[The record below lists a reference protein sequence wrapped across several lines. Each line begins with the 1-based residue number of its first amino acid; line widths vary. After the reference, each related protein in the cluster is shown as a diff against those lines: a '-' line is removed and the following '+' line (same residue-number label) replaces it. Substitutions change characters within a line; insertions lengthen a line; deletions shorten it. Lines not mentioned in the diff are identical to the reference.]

1 MKKVLFVTSRRED
14 LRELFYR
21 SRGIWSVSGV
31 TDPADTM
38 RLIESGGHDLVLFDI
53 ALTGA
58 CAPDL
63 LSRINSLPNHPP
75 VFILS
80 REYSFCFL
88 EFAQSC
94 GIAGYFRIPYSIE
107 RLVASVDR
115 FFAVSPAAGSPDEAA
130 CGPAL
135 GEVACERSA
144 AYRPESSP
152 DDSAKVHIERVL
164 LGKSPL
170 IENVRSRILK
180 FRHSREPVMIT
191 GETGSGKDLVARLV
205 HRNSPASVGPFAAQN
220 MSCISSTLAES
231 QLFGSVPG
239 GFTDA
244 RSMPG
249 VFERADGGT
258 LFLDEIGELDYGL
271 QPKLLRVLEDGE
283 VTRVG
288 SANARKV
295 SVRLICA
302 TNRSLAGDV
311 TSGRFRADLLYRI
324 DVLRLHVPP
333 LRDRTEDIPVLAAA
347 FLAKYQKRLSLGALD
362 KMQRHDWP
370 GNVRALFGCL
380 ARAAGECSAVVIQP
394 AHILF

>member
-1 MKKVLFVTSRRED
+1 MKKVLFVTSRRDD
-14 LRELFYR
+14 LRDLFYR
-21 SRGIWSVSGV
+21 ARGIWSVSGV
-31 TDPADTM
+31 SDPADSL
-38 RLIESGGHDLVLFDI
+38 RFIESGGHDLVLFDI

-58 CAPDL
+58 FAPDL
-63 LSRINSLPNHPP
+63 LSRIASKPNHPP

-107 RLVASVDR
+107 RLAASIDR
-115 FFAVSPAAGSPDEAA
+115 FFAAVPLAGSPAELA
-130 CGPAL
+130 CDRA
-135 GEVACERSA
+135 VA
-144 AYRPESSP
+144 YGPESTP
-152 DDSAKVHIERVL
+152 DDAAKAHLERVL

-170 IENVRSRILK
+170 IERVRSRILQ
-180 FRHSREPVMIT
+180 FRHSREPVMVT

-205 HRNSPASVGPFAAQN
+205 HRNSPASAGPFAAQN

-231 QLFGSVPG
+231 QLFGSMPG

-244 RSMPG
+244 RSIPG
-249 VFERADGGT
+249 LFERADGGT
-258 LFLDEIGELDYGL
+258 LFLDEIGELEYSL

-288 SANARKV
+288 STTARNV
-295 SVRLICA
+295 NVRLICA
-302 TNRSLAGDV
+302 TNRSLADDASV
-311 TSGRFRADLLYRI
+311 GRFRSDLLYRI

-333 LRDRTEDIPVLAAA
+333 LRDRPEDIPVLAAA
-347 FLAKYQKRLSLGALD
+347 YLSKHQKRLSVGALD

-370 GNVRALFGCL
+370 GNVRGLFGCL
-380 ARAAGECSAVVIQP
+380 ARAAGECADAVIQP